1 MSTLRVDTITDTT
14 GLLAPVFPAGSAQLN
29 PLANREDKVINGDF
43 GIWQRGQNSA
53 LLGYVAAD
61 RWYNSFIG
69 GTITQSL
76 GTFAIGDTLGVNS
89 PTYFLRQ
96 TVSGQTLAT
105 QYATTLHRI
114 ESVRSYAGQTI
125 TVLGWA
131 RRSSGTGDM
140 CIEGLQ
146 SFGSGGGGSPETYF
160 SPTTIPLGVTGTW
173 APFAAVITVP
183 TITGKTLGANGNDA
197 FGFQFFTSAGSTLN
211 ARSNSL
217 GLQTIG
223 VDLWG
228 IHIRQGTWT
237 AAATADYRPRD
248 FGTERALCQRYY
260 VRLGG
265 EATNDILLQGAMST
279 TVAMSMMLPLPVSMR
294 STPVAAKV
302 GTWSVSACSQPQIVS
317 SSTTVLGINAAG
329 TSATLIGAQTG
340 STTTAFL
347 TVDAEL

>member
-1 MSTLRVDTITDTT
+1 MSTLAVNSITDTT
-14 GLLAPVFPAGSAQLN
+14 GLLPPTFPAGSAQLN
-29 PLANREDKVINGDF
+29 PLAFREDKVINGDF
-43 GIWQRGQNSA
+43 GIWQRGQSSA

-61 RWYNSFIG
+61 RWYNSFVG

-96 TVSGQTLAT
+96 TVSGHTLAS
-105 QYATTLHRI
+105 QYATTLHRV

-131 RRSSGTGDM
+131 RRSSGAGNM

-146 SFGSGGGGSPETYF
+146 SFGSGGGGSPEVFF
-160 SPTTIPLGVTGTW
+160 SPTTVTLSTTW
-173 APFAAVITVP
+173 TPFAAVITVP
-183 TITGKTLGANGNDA
+183 PITDKTLGVNGNDA
-197 FGFQFFTSAGSTLN
+197 FGFQFFTSAGSNLN
-211 ARSNSL
+211 ARANSL

-248 FGTERALCQRYY
+248 LGTERALCQRYY